1 MNARRPKRDAQR
13 RRNMLL
19 MKKNR
24 FFYEIDWIFSV
35 FACIVCVLCLP
46 ASYAN
51 ETETGRTNR
60 PVPSEQLE
68 NDDIQSSAEDAR
80 KKAEPTGRTNAGTV
94 DSSETDSMEAL
105 RRENA
110 RLRAELID
118 IRKRYEIQS
127 EELRAVRLS
136 AAGVVETLNPTYLSA
151 REAELLDTLVLL
163 RNTCRNM
170 VLKSAAVCDL
180 IGKSLPQMKL
190 DAVESARL
198 KIAADE
204 LSQWNGTLTAL
215 LTPIIPDKGFG
226 ACRILEVDRELGIV
240 VLNVGYRHGARINMR
255 LTVGEGKNAI
265 PLRIVALRPYV
276 SAAETSP
283 DRIGELGAGMSVRA
297 EETQTKRP

>member
-1 MNARRPKRDAQR
+1 
-13 RRNMLL
+13 MLL

-24 FFYEIDWIFSV
+24 FFHEIDWIFPA
-35 FACIVCVLCLP
+35 FACIVYVLCLP

-51 ETETGRTNR
+51 EAKTGRPNR
-60 PVPSEQLE
+60 PAPLEQLE
-68 NDDIQSSAEDAR
+68 NDDIQPRAEDAR
-80 KKAEPTGRTNAGTV
+80 KKAEPAGGTRLEAAA
-94 DSSETDSMEAL
+94 SPESDSMEAL

-198 KIAADE
+198 KLAADE
-204 LSQWNGTLTAL
+204 LAQWNGTLAAL
-215 LTPIIPDKGFG
+215 LTPLAPDKGFG

-240 VLNVGYRHGARINMR
+240 VLNVGYRHGARVNMC
-255 LTVGEGKNAI
+255 LTVGEGENAI

-297 EETQTKRP
+297 EETQSKRP